1 MKKHT
6 IPYCGR
12 TESSKRACGGCTY
25 YSEEY
30 CNYWDIHSP
39 DECPYCNGTG
49 YSYDG
54 FWCEECYGTGEKL

>member
-12 TESSKRACGGCTY
+12 EKSSSKECGGCTY
-25 YSEEY
+25 YSDEY

-39 DECPYCNGTG
+39 DDCPYCNGTG

-54 FWCEECYGTGEKL
+54 GQCEECYGTGEKQ